1 MRSWGLEDSL
11 DRAEPLSTLPE
22 PPRKRSFLRQLR
34 HWLKPV
40 LTRPFVALLYAVV
53 PRLYVAY
60 MWFVWKTSRVED
72 CGYGRGPELLR
83 QSNGGVALFW
93 HEEVFWVAWAYR
105 TCPGRHTLA
114 SPGQAGELITR
125 MLERCG
131 FVVVRGGS
139 SGRSSRRTVGVLNSM
154 IDLMNTTPLCT
165 YGITVDG
172 SRGPAHVAKSG
183 SFVIARACNK
193 PIVIPRTWARWVIR
207 LPTWDR
213 TAIPLP
219 FNHIRQ
225 YLRGPFYTP
234 EGAED
239 PEVFEAFRVRM
250 ENEMLEL
257 AAESERF

>member
-1 MRSWGLEDSL
+1 VR
-11 DRAEPLSTLPE
+11 PLFTGPL
-22 PPRKRSFLRQLR
+22 F
-34 HWLKPV
+34 
-40 LTRPFVALLYAVV
+40 AILLAVV

-60 MWFVWKTSRVED
+60 MWFVWKTSWVED

-125 MLERCG
+125 LLERCG
-131 FVVVRGGS
+131 FVVARGGS
-139 SGRSSRRTVGVLNSM
+139 SQRASRQSVGLVKAM
-154 IDLMNTTPLCT
+154 IEHMNATPLCT

-172 SRGPAHVAKSG
+172 SRGPAYVAKSG
-183 SFVIARACNK
+183 SFVIARACRK
-193 PIVIPRTWARWVIR
+193 PILIPRTWAKRVIR

-225 YLRGPFYTP
+225 YLRGPFFMP
-234 EGAED
+234 EGAADET
-239 PEVFEAFRVRM
+239 VFEAFRLRM
-250 ENEMLEL
+250 ENEMIDL
-257 AAESERF
+257 AAESQRF